1 MSLKAHDK
9 LISSAFLSLL
19 RDMDSNTFQQE
30 FTCSLCVNYFIDP
43 VTLGCGHS
51 FCMPCLCILWEEA
64 QCPPYCPVCK
74 ETSHQRDFKTNII
87 LKTEV
92 FLARR
97 ARPYD
102 TLSSAEQMCEIHM
115 KTKNFFCDVMKDQLC
130 LLCCKSK
137 EHEAHRHCSTDWI
150 AEEYRQKLLKE
161 MRSVWEKTQENQRNQ
176 KRESRKIRTW
186 EGYVSLR
193 REMIRSEYSKV
204 HHLLYEEERRYLE
217 RIEQESK
224 EILQQLKESED
235 NMDQMGK
242 LLRGMYEDLKEM
254 CHKPDLEMLQVKAEG
269 RSSLQ
274 LHMPQPVDPQLSSW
288 PITGL
293 IERLTHFLV
302 PMFFENETMTCHMPL
317 FEDLR
322 RWLFSCD
329 HPDVV
334 TSATRSKYFLAW
346 GTQTFT
352 GGQHYWEVDV
362 GNCCNWALG
371 FCDDSWMMK
380 KDMEL
385 ESEGVFLLF
394 CIKEDKECCL
404 FSSSPLSP
412 QYVERPVGHVGVFLD
427 YERGVVSFVN
437 VVNSSL
443 ICSLFLG
450 SFSLPLRPFV
460 CSAPR

>member
-1 MSLKAHDK
+1 MQA
-9 LISSAFLSLL
+9 
-19 RDMDSNTFQQE
+19 DMDSNTFQQE

-186 EGYVSLR
+186 EVS
-193 REMIRSEYSKV
+193 KGFFF
-204 HHLLYEEERRYLE
+204 LYE
-217 RIEQESK
+217 
-224 EILQQLKESED
+224 
-235 NMDQMGK
+235 
-242 LLRGMYEDLKEM
+242 
-254 CHKPDLEMLQVKAEG
+254 
-269 RSSLQ
+269 SLQ

-293 IERLTHFLV
+293 IERLTHFLGNR
-302 PMFFENETMTCHMPL
+302 PPF
-317 FEDLR
+317 
-322 RWLFSCD
+322 
-329 HPDVV
+329 
-334 TSATRSKYFLAW
+334 
-346 GTQTFT
+346 
-352 GGQHYWEVDV
+352 GGVAVSPPQLVSM
-362 GNCCNWALG
+362 GNVAPVCN
-371 FCDDSWMMK
+371 
-380 KDMEL
+380 
-385 ESEGVFLLF
+385 
-394 CIKEDKECCL
+394 
-404 FSSSPLSP
+404 
-412 QYVERPVGHVGVFLD
+412 
-427 YERGVVSFVN
+427 
-437 VVNSSL
+437 
-443 ICSLFLG
+443 
-450 SFSLPLRPFV
+450 
-460 CSAPR
+460 